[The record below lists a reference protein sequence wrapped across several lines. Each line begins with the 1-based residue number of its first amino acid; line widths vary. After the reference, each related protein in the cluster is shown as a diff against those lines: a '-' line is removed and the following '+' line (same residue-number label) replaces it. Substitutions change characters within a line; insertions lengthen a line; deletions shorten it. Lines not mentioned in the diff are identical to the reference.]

1 MALSAP
7 VVPIMVVSDLC
18 KGVINLWVLG
28 RAGGVFAG
36 VVAFGVLPGGLSLC
50 ILLVGL
56 DHTGWDENTLQFV
69 HHQLNA
75 LGQKQLL

>member
-1 MALSAP
+1 MASSTP

-18 KGVINLWVLG
+18 KGAINPWDMVG
-28 RAGGVFAG
+28 VVFAG
-36 VVAFGVLPGGLSLC
+36 VVAFGVLSGGLSLC

-56 DHTGWDENTLQFV
+56 DNMGSRMGLGENTLQFV

-75 LGQKQLL
+75 LG